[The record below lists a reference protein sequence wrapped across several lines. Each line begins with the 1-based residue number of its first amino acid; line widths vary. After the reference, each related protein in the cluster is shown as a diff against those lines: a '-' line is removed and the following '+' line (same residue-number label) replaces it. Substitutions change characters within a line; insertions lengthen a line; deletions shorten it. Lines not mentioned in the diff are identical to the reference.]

1 MDDGDRR
8 LLKGLMREWSM
19 FVGRAEQVV
28 LISLLSTGD
37 ARGISSILRVCWFVV
52 KDVAIAGCTSICFE
66 LCCLIVGESFFP
78 AYMYPAERCALNG
91 KVKVMLLTMCSQLM
105 SCTRL
110 HSEKDVSETQHQ
122 RRA

>member
-1 MDDGDRR
+1 
-8 LLKGLMREWSM
+8 M

-28 LISLLSTGD
+28 MISLLSTGD
-37 ARGISSILRVCWFVV
+37 ARGINSLLWVCTWYVV
-52 KDVAIAGCTSICFE
+52 KDVAAAACTSICFE

-78 AYMYPAERCALNG
+78 AHPAERCALNG

-110 HSEKDVSETQHQ
+110 HSEKDTSETQYQ
-122 RRA
+122 SRA